1 MDRGAWWAA
10 VHGVAKSWTGLSKYK
25 WSLGFPG
32 GSYGKESTCNV
43 GNLGSIPGW
52 ERSPGEG
59 IATCGSIPTWRIAV
73 DRRAWQAIVHGV
85 SKSQT

>member
-52 ERSPGEG
+52 ERSPGED
-59 IATCGSIPTWRIAV
+59 IATHGSIPTWRIAV
-73 DRRAWQAIVHGV
+73 DRRAWQVIFHGV